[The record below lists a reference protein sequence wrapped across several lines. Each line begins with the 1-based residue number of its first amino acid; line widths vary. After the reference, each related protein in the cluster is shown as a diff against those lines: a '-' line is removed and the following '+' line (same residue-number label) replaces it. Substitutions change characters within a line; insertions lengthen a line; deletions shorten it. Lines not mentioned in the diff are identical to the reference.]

1 MYKLESKTVKG
12 LSPLTINKT
21 AENKMKVFPH
31 GYTYQETRS
40 GKNLLKITEKSATL
54 NGLTFTINNDG
65 SILVNGTATADTTFV
80 FNSSFVLESDK
91 SYYMSGCNGGSSTT
105 YMFRMT
111 DTTWTQNVYNFSDFT
126 LYKPINADRVRATI
140 QVKPNVTM
148 SNVIFKPMISVE
160 KDIPFE
166 PYGAMP
172 SPEYPSDIRNLGDN
186 INLAQSS
193 HGLWINSATAKFT
206 TIADAYSFIAKVK
219 PNTTYVISKKYK
231 GNRFLVATSETIPE
245 NNTSY
250 SRFVHASNHDLTE
263 YKLTTQENE
272 KYIFLGVYY
281 GTNTEEIKQA
291 IEEVKIEQGSTP
303 TSYSEYGCGSVG
315 VKVENKNIA
324 KINESNWEL
333 TKNGIKNKAQNAGVI
348 LYECKVKK
356 GQKVNLNLKL
366 LSKPTRDTT
375 LSGYINNVV
384 NTSLQFLG
392 LQQSNW
398 QLNTIYTKTYIATE
412 DCTISHKLW
421 GNANSDIFE
430 FQFWAEIDNVTNYV
444 EHQEQNIIFPLS
456 QGQVLHKGDY
466 LAEDGIH
473 QGRKTIVLTGNET
486 TWTTRLGGTSSNIR
500 LFEIY
505 VPSYGFGNTSK
516 NYSCFTHFTNNLDLT
531 QKYTARV
538 MNNILAI
545 HYDETFTTVEQW
557 KSYLAEQY
565 ANSTPVTVEY
575 ELAEEIVIPY
585 TEEQEYVLN
594 HIYSYEETTN
604 IDIISE
610 FGTEIDVEYTPQFL
624 QEIKD
629 KFIKGPTFGRIHIL
643 DTDENF
649 TQDNYLKD
657 FSVSELRFI
666 PDKGLFGGCVAK
678 KVDVNFNNVN
688 KQFSIQDKEF
698 EAYLGVDYE
707 DERYEIKYGTF
718 IVQHPE
724 TEDTTDNTSFTAL
737 DYMIKFNQ
745 KYIDYVTYPCTLR
758 DIAESICI
766 QAGVTLAEE
775 KFRNDD
781 FIVEN
786 NQFVNGENLRQVLQ
800 GIALSAF
807 SWARVDENN
816 ELHFDLNQKE
826 DIDIE
831 LTTEEY
837 YNLSKDDYKYGP
849 INRIIIRDS
858 QIEGENVTIENK
870 QLQGYPIGKN
880 LLNFKNFTSQTIN
893 GLTITNNEDG
903 SITLNGTT
911 TDVVSIRIS
920 DVHNNLRNGKYYL
933 SRNSSGTVE
942 GGTFVTILY
951 GRNNGTT
958 TNIYGLSTEEVKAT
972 AQINYEEY
980 YLWLYV
986 AAERTFKNYILK
998 PQLELGETKTNYEP
1012 FISSGICELVIEDNP
1027 FAYTQKKREQLIEAG
1042 KELFGFRY
1050 MPINDVSL
1058 IGLAFLNSKDKIR
1071 FKTLDGEVFD
1081 TYLFDHTIN
1090 YNGVILD
1097 NVQSKAL
1104 TKTETKYIY
1113 KPDITQA
1120 IKNTQIIVDKA
1131 NQTINQIIEKQD
1143 EQSSQLVNIET
1154 DLSGVHTTIQDN
1166 QKDIEEKINE
1176 IEQTIEGT
1184 KQTLTYKG
1192 GNNIFYYAKEF
1203 WNNGT
1208 ENGTPNLNEYTD
1220 TEIQQKSISGNGYI
1234 INKGTSEQKNVV
1246 KNDTYTISFTYKKLI
1261 DLATGYVD
1269 INGTRINL
1277 TSTSWKEEVIT
1288 EIIDTNTIDIKI
1300 VSDTANAFK
1309 IFDLMGAI
1317 GNEKQVW
1324 TQNPNETRTDTVTI
1338 GKGIQVNSSTKNT
1351 YARFDADGN
1360 RIYNSSTNEVVTELT
1375 DKGVDTDKVTADVG
1389 QVGGI
1394 LIQVIDGQTWF
1405 SSLL

>member
-1 MYKLESKTVKG
+1 MYKLENKTVKG
-12 LSPLTINKT
+12 LSPLTINRT
-21 AENKMKVFPH
+21 AENKMKVYPH
-31 GYTYQETRS
+31 GNTYQATRS
-40 GKNLLKITEKSATL
+40 GKNLYNVNDKYSFTDIVSVDKDGWITVTYDNTSGTSTKYFDFKTNVIDKLKVNTNYALIVEIKEITGTGNIMFSQNHSSSQCATSNSYTFSKLATGIKKYIMKTRSDFSTATNSLSSYGSFTSGQSGSITFRMSLLEDTSITPETFIYEAYGVMPSPDYPSRIRNVGDNINLINIYDL
-54 NGLTFTINNDG
+54 NTEGYSYTNNGITFTFLKDG
-65 SILVNGTATADTTFV
+65 AIKLNGTATADTSV
-80 FNSSFVLESDK
+80 PLIGAYK
-91 SYYMSGCNGGSSTT
+91 SGNYKLNLDEKYTQSGLVSGVSLI
-105 YMFRMT
+105 F
-111 DTTWTQNVYNFSDFT
+111 YN
-126 LYKPINADRVRATI
+126 
-140 QVKPNVTM
+140 
-148 SNVIFKPMISVE
+148 
-160 KDIPFE
+160 
-166 PYGAMP
+166 
-172 SPEYPSDIRNLGDN
+172 
-186 INLAQSS
+186 
-193 HGLWINSATAKFT
+193 
-206 TIADAYSFIAKVK
+206 
-219 PNTTYVISKKYK
+219 
-231 GNRFLVATSETIPE
+231 
-245 NNTSY
+245 
-250 SRFVHASNHDLTE
+250 
-263 YKLTTQENE
+263 LTTQIARFYNNE
-272 KYIFLGVYY
+272 TK
-281 GTNTEEIKQA
+281 
-291 IEEVKIEQGSTP
+291 EVKGQIDYVILAVDNGRSLDNVIIYPKLEPGTIPTP
-303 TSYSEYGCGSVG
+303 YTPYNCGSADF
-315 VKVENKNIA
+315 KVENKN
-324 KINESNWEL
+324 KFN
-333 TKNGIKNKAQNAGVI
+333 KNKATTKVGWFDTNGKITNGGNSTIVENYTEIPNNKNITINAKGLEGIV
-348 LYECKVKK
+348 LYNKDKEFIKK
-356 GQKVNLNLKL
+356 ITTNNKDKYTFKEENVYFIRFQISTSKLDLN
-366 LSKPTRDTT
+366 SIQIEEGDTST
-375 LSGYINNVV
+375 
-384 NTSLQFLG
+384 
-392 LQQSNW
+392 
-398 QLNTIYTKTYIATE
+398 
-412 DCTISHKLW
+412 D
-421 GNANSDIFE
+421 
-430 FQFWAEIDNVTNYV
+430 YV
-444 EHQEQNIIFPLS
+444 PHQEQIKSFPFAE
-456 QGQVLHKGDY
+456 GQVLHKGDY
-466 LAEDGIH
+466 LASDGIH
-473 QGRKTIVLTGNET
+473 QKRKIYEITGNEDFIFT
-486 TWTTRLGGTSSNIR
+486 VDKNRIYIEVSKLLDNIKIDFSNETKKPNLLCSQFTIYPFETIYKATNLDGIGVSS
-500 LFEIY
+500 
-505 VPSYGFGNTSK
+505 G
-516 NYSCFTHFTNNLDLT
+516 NNLSIFIKGFTSLDDYKAYLT
-531 QKYTARV
+531 
-538 MNNILAI
+538 
-545 HYDETFTTVEQW
+545 
-557 KSYLAEQY
+557 EQY
-565 ANSTPVTVEY
+565 ANGTPVTIEY

-585 TEEQEYVLN
+585 TEEQEQVLN

-610 FGTEIDVEYTPQFL
+610 FETEIDVEYTPQFL

-657 FSVSELRFI
+657 FSVSELRFV

-766 QAGVTLAEE
+766 QAGVTLSEE

-831 LTTEEY
+831 LTPNEY
-837 YNLSKDDYKYGP
+837 YNLSKDDYEYGP

-858 QIEGENVTIENK
+858 QIEGENVTIDDKESMTEN
-870 QLQGYPIGKN
+870 
-880 LLNFKNFTSQTIN
+880 
-893 GLTITNNEDG
+893 
-903 SITLNGTT
+903 
-911 TDVVSIRIS
+911 
-920 DVHNNLRNGKYYL
+920 
-933 SRNSSGTVE
+933 
-942 GGTFVTILY
+942 
-951 GRNNGTT
+951 
-958 TNIYGLSTEEVKAT
+958 
-972 AQINYEEY
+972 
-980 YLWLYV
+980 
-986 AAERTFKNYILK
+986 
-998 PQLELGETKTNYEP
+998 
-1012 FISSGICELVIEDNP
+1012 GIIELVIEDNP
-1027 FAYTQKKREQLIEAG
+1027 FAYTQEKREQLIKAG

-1050 MPINDVSL
+1050 MPVNDVSL

-1097 NVQSKAL
+1097 NIQSKAL
-1104 TKTETKYIY
+1104 TKTETRYIY

-1208 ENGTPNLNEYTD
+1208 EGRTANLEEYTD
-1220 TEIQQKSISGNGYI
+1220 TEIQQKSVSGNAYM

-1269 INGTRINL
+1269 INGTRIDL
-1277 TSTSWKEEVIT
+1277 TSTDWKEEVIT
-1288 EIIDTNTIDIKI
+1288 EVIDTNTIDIKI

-1309 IFDLMGAI
+1309 IFDLMGAV

-1324 TQNPNETRTDTVTI
+1324 TQNPNETRTDTVII
-1338 GKGIQVNSSTKNT
+1338 GKGIQVNSSSKNT

-1360 RIYNSSTNEVVTELT
+1360 RVYNKSTEEVTTELT
-1375 DKGVDTDKVTADVG
+1375 DLGVRTDYIGPTLDISGNRKTNKAEL
-1389 QVGGI
+1389 GGI
-1394 LIQVIDGQTWF
+1394 LIQEIDNQTWF

>member
-1 MYKLESKTVKG
+1 MYKLESKAVKG

-40 GKNLLKITEKSATL
+40 GKNLLKITEKSTTL

-65 SILVNGTATADTTFV
+65 SILVNGTSTADTTFV

-105 YMFRMT
+105 YMFRIT

-206 TIADAYSFIAKVK
+206 TIADTYSFIAKVK
-219 PNTTYVISKKYK
+219 PNTTYVINKKNK
-231 GNRFLVATSETIPE
+231 GNRFIVATSETIPA
-245 NNTSY
+245 NNVKY
-250 SRFVHASNHDLTE
+250 SRLVHASNHNLTY
-263 YKLTTQENE
+263 YKFTTQANEN
-272 KYIFLGVYY
+272 YVFLGVHY
-281 GTNTEEIKQA
+281 GTDEEEIKQA
-291 IEEVKIEQGSTP
+291 IEEVKIEPGTIATPYTPYNCGSADFKVKNKNFLNINAVSKTVNGVSFTVNNDKSILVNGTATSEINFALTDVMELQSISYILTGCPSGGSTTTYMLRLTTTTWSDNKIDTGNGITFTP
-303 TSYSEYGCGSVG
+303 TGETIHNRTMY
-315 VKVENKNIA
+315 IH
-324 KINESNWEL
+324 I
-333 TKNGIKNKAQNAGVI
+333 KNGITVNNLLFKPMLRLASI
-348 LYECKVKK
+348 SDDTYE
-356 GQKVNLNLKL
+356 
-366 LSKPTRDTT
+366 
-375 LSGYINNVV
+375 
-384 NTSLQFLG
+384 QFEED
-392 LQQSNW
+392 
-398 QLNTIYTKTYIATE
+398 IASFPFTE
-412 DCTISHKLW
+412 
-421 GNANSDIFE
+421 
-430 FQFWAEIDNVTNYV
+430 
-444 EHQEQNIIFPLS
+444 
-456 QGQVLHKGDY
+456 GQVLHKGDY
-466 LAEDGIH
+466 LASDGIH
-473 QGRKTIVLTGNET
+473 HKRNTLVLDGTEKWSLTSNYTNNSRFSLTVSNIKPNGKISSSHFVEGA
-486 TWTTRLGGTSSNIR
+486 GGTDTENIDIHGSNKTLMITIR
-500 LFEIY
+500 NSI
-505 VPSYGFGNTSK
+505 
-516 NYSCFTHFTNNLDLT
+516 
-531 QKYTARV
+531 A
-538 MNNILAI
+538 
-545 HYDETFTTVEQW
+545 TTVEQF
-557 KSYLAEQY
+557 KAYLAEQY
-565 ANSTPVTVEY
+565 ANGTPVIVEY

-585 TEEQEYVLN
+585 TAEQEYVLN
-594 HIYSYEETTN
+594 HIYSYEEVTN
-604 IDIISE
+604 IFSIDE
-610 FGTEIDVEYTPQFL
+610 FDFEMEVIYTPQFL
-624 QEIKD
+624 PEIKD

-657 FSVSELRFI
+657 FSVSELRFV

-758 DIAESICI
+758 DIAESICN
-766 QAGVTLAEE
+766 QAGLTLAEE
-775 KFRNDD
+775 TFRNED

-831 LTTEEY
+831 LTPDKY
-837 YNLSKDDYKYGP
+837 YNLSKDDYIYGP

-858 QIEGENVTIENK
+858 QIEGENVTIEDK
-870 QLQGYPIGKN
+870 ESIE
-880 LLNFKNFTSQTIN
+880 IN
-893 GLTITNNEDG
+893 GIT
-903 SITLNGTT
+903 
-911 TDVVSIRIS
+911 
-920 DVHNNLRNGKYYL
+920 
-933 SRNSSGTVE
+933 
-942 GGTFVTILY
+942 
-951 GRNNGTT
+951 
-958 TNIYGLSTEEVKAT
+958 
-972 AQINYEEY
+972 
-980 YLWLYV
+980 
-986 AAERTFKNYILK
+986 
-998 PQLELGETKTNYEP
+998 
-1012 FISSGICELVIEDNP
+1012 ELVIEDNP
-1027 FAYTQKKREQLIEAG
+1027 FAYTQEKRQELIEAA

-1050 MPINDVSL
+1050 MPVNDVSL
-1058 IGLAFLNSKDKIR
+1058 IGFAFLNSKDKIR
-1071 FKTLDGEVFD
+1071 FTTLEGNVFD
-1081 TYLFDHTIN
+1081 TYLFDHIIN
-1090 YNGVILD
+1090 YNGTILD
-1097 NVQSKAL
+1097 TMQSKAL

-1176 IEQTIEGT
+1176 IEQSIEGT

-1208 ENGTPNLNEYTD
+1208 EGGTANLEEYTD

-1351 YARFDADGN
+1351 HARFDADGN

>member
-1 MYKLESKTVKG
+1 MYKLENKTVKG
-12 LSPLTINKT
+12 LSPLTINRT
-21 AENKMKVFPH
+21 AENKMKVFPY
-31 GYTYQETRS
+31 GYTKQATRS
-40 GKNLLKITEKSATL
+40 GKNLYNVNDKYNFTNIVSVDKDGWITVTYDNSSGTSTKYFDLKTNVIDKLKVDTNYALIVEIKNITGTGNIMFSQNSSNSQCATSNSYTFKNLTTGIKKYTMKTQSDFSSATNSL
-54 NGLTFTINNDG
+54 SSYGSFRSGESGSITFRMSLLEDTSITPETFT
-65 SILVNGTATADTTFV
+65 
-80 FNSSFVLESDK
+80 
-91 SYYMSGCNGGSSTT
+91 Y
-105 YMFRMT
+105 
-111 DTTWTQNVYNFSDFT
+111 
-126 LYKPINADRVRATI
+126 
-140 QVKPNVTM
+140 
-148 SNVIFKPMISVE
+148 
-160 KDIPFE
+160 E
-166 PYGAMP
+166 PYGVMP
-172 SPEYPSDIRNLGDN
+172 SPDYPSRIRNVGDN
-186 INLAQSS
+186 INLFDKNNLNILNAYVNTNTNKLDSNTLAKMLYIPIVGGKTYTISKIVSS
-193 HGLWINSATAKFT
+193 RFNVCTTIEQPTIGVTTSNYISNNNITSLTITTDNTAKYLIVMYYLT
-206 TIADAYSFIAKVK
+206 TD
-219 PNTTYVISKKYK
+219 T
-231 GNRFLVATSETIPE
+231 
-245 NNTSY
+245 
-250 SRFVHASNHDLTE
+250 LTE
-263 YKLTTQENE
+263 QE
-272 KYIFLGVYY
+272 ILDS
-281 GTNTEEIKQA
+281 I
-291 IEEVKIEQGSTP
+291 KIEMGSIATP
-303 TSYSEYGCGSVG
+303 YTPYNCGSADF
-315 VKVENKNIA
+315 KVENKN
-324 KINESNWEL
+324 KFN
-333 TKNGIKNKAQNAGVI
+333 KNTITRGYLLERNGTLVRNSSYGVSDYI
-348 LYECKVKK
+348 
-356 GQKVNLNLKL
+356 KVNKGDKIALQKL
-366 LSKPTRDTT
+366 DYYYAGLYDTNKNHIGYPEYSNIIT
-375 LSGYINNVV
+375 IENDGYIRYSFKLENLELIQIEKNTVV
-384 NTSLQFLG
+384 S
-392 LQQSNW
+392 
-398 QLNTIYTKTYIATE
+398 E
-412 DCTISHKLW
+412 
-421 GNANSDIFE
+421 
-430 FQFWAEIDNVTNYV
+430 YV
-444 EHQEQNIIFPLS
+444 EHQEQIKSFPFTE
-456 QGQVLHKGDY
+456 GQVLHKGDY
-466 LAEDGIH
+466 LASDGIH
-473 QGRKTIVLTGNET
+473 QKRKTLVLTGTET
-486 TWTTRLGGTSSNIR
+486 INIGNTGSSNWFYLINVGISNLNSDILPLCSHYKGAPIYNANTEQGILLIGTGEFRIR
-500 LFEIY
+500 YGTEDTIY
-505 VPSYGFGNTSK
+505 NF
-516 NYSCFTHFTNNLDLT
+516 
-531 QKYTARV
+531 
-538 MNNILAI
+538 
-545 HYDETFTTVEQW
+545 

-565 ANSTPVTVEY
+565 ANGTPVTIEY
-575 ELAEEIVIPY
+575 ELAQEIVIPY

-604 IDIISE
+604 IDIIGE
-610 FGTEIDVEYTPQFL
+610 FETEIDVEYTPQFL

-657 FSVSELRFI
+657 FSVSELRFV

-758 DIAESICI
+758 DIAESICN

-831 LTTEEY
+831 LTPDEY
-837 YNLSKDDYKYGP
+837 YNLSTDDYEYGP

-858 QIEGENVTIENK
+858 QIEGENITIDDE
-870 QLQGYPIGKN
+870 
-880 LLNFKNFTSQTIN
+880 
-893 GLTITNNEDG
+893 E
-903 SITLNGTT
+903 SITKNG
-911 TDVVSIRIS
+911 II
-920 DVHNNLRNGKYYL
+920 
-933 SRNSSGTVE
+933 
-942 GGTFVTILY
+942 
-951 GRNNGTT
+951 
-958 TNIYGLSTEEVKAT
+958 
-972 AQINYEEY
+972 
-980 YLWLYV
+980 
-986 AAERTFKNYILK
+986 
-998 PQLELGETKTNYEP
+998 
-1012 FISSGICELVIEDNP
+1012 ELVIEDNP

-1071 FKTLDGEVFD
+1071 FKTLDSKVFD

-1090 YNGVILD
+1090 YNGTVLD
-1097 NVQSKAL
+1097 SMQSKAL
-1104 TKTETKYIY
+1104 TKTETRYIY

-1208 ENGTPNLNEYTD
+1208 EDGIANLNEYTD
-1220 TEIQQKSISGNGYI
+1220 TEIQQKSISRNGYI